1 MPTRQHYYEELN
13 KLQMRIKEMGS
24 YVLKALEQSYRAFS
38 ERDES
43 LARET
48 IDSDSA
54 INKLELNIDE
64 QCAVLIA
71 EEQPVARDLRL
82 IINAMRVGHTL
93 ERIADNA
100 VHIAKGTLRLSGER
114 DIMPVI
120 DLKKVAEIAI
130 GMVRDSLD
138 VFLSLD
144 RQQAVEIAKRDDAV
158 DAIYAD
164 FFKDCLS
171 SMQEDPDKVSKALT
185 LLFVCR
191 RFERIADHATHIC
204 EGAIFV
210 ETGEYVDLN
219 L

>member
-1 MPTRQHYYEELN
+1 MPTRQHYYEQLN
-13 KLQMRIKEMGS
+13 KLQMHIKEMGA
-24 YVLKALEQSYRAFS
+24 YVVKALEQSVRALND
-38 ERDES
+38 RDAL
-43 LARET
+43 LAGEVVDH
-48 IDSDSA
+48 DSS
-54 INKLELNIDE
+54 INKLELNIDKE
-64 QCAVLIA
+64 CAILIA

-82 IINAMRVGHTL
+82 ILNAMRTSHTL

-100 VHIAKGTLRLSGER
+100 VHIAKSVLRLEGENFIAAR
-114 DIMPVI
+114 GDMQR
-120 DLKKVAEIAI
+120 AAGIAI

-144 RQQAVEIAKRDDAV
+144 RAQAEEIAKRDNEV
-158 DAIYAD
+158 DAIYSAI
-164 FFKDCLS
+164 FKEMISRMEHNPKNVSHALS
-171 SMQEDPDKVSKALT
+171 

>member
-13 KLQMRIKEMGS
+13 KLQMRIKEMGT
-24 YVLKALEQSYRAFS
+24 YVVKALEQSYSAFEKRDS
-38 ERDES
+38 ALASETIERD
-43 LARET
+43 RM
-48 IDSDSA
+48 
-54 INKLELNIDE
+54 INKLELGIDE

-82 IINAMRVGHTL
+82 IINAMRTSHTL

-100 VHIAKGTLRLSGER
+100 VHIAKGALRLAGEPLVR
-114 DIMPVI
+114 PIV
-120 DLKKVAEIAI
+120 DLGRVANISI

-144 RQQAVEIAKRDDAV
+144 REQAKEIAGRDNEV
-158 DAIYAD
+158 DAIYAR
-164 FFKDCLS
+164 FFKDCVS
-171 SMQEDPDKVSKALT
+171 SMQEDPAGVSQALT
-185 LLFVCR
+185 VLFVCR

-204 EGAIFV
+204 EGAVFV

>member
-1 MPTRQHYYEELN
+1 MPTRQHYYEQLN
-13 KLQMRIKEMGS
+13 KLQMHIKEMGA
-24 YVLKALEQSYRAFS
+24 YVVKALEQSVRALND
-38 ERDES
+38 RDAR
-43 LARET
+43 LAGEVVDH
-48 IDSDSA
+48 DSS
-54 INKLELNIDE
+54 INKLELNIDKE
-64 QCAVLIA
+64 CAILIA

-82 IINAMRVGHTL
+82 ILNAMRTSHTL

-100 VHIAKGTLRLSGER
+100 VHIAKSVLRLEGENFIAVR
-114 DIMPVI
+114 GDMQR
-120 DLKKVAEIAI
+120 AAGIAI

-144 RQQAVEIAKRDDAV
+144 RAQAEEIAKRDNEV
-158 DAIYAD
+158 DAIYSAI
-164 FFKDCLS
+164 FKEMISRMEHNPKNVSHALS
-171 SMQEDPDKVSKALT
+171 

>member
-1 MPTRQHYYEELN
+1 
-13 KLQMRIKEMGS
+13 
-24 YVLKALEQSYRAFS
+24 V
-38 ERDES
+38 
-43 LARET
+43 
-48 IDSDSA
+48 
-54 INKLELNIDE
+54 
-64 QCAVLIA
+64 
-71 EEQPVARDLRL
+71 
-82 IINAMRVGHTL
+82 
-93 ERIADNA
+93 
-100 VHIAKGTLRLSGER
+100 LRLSGER
-114 DIMPVI
+114 DIVPII

-144 RQQAVEIAKRDDAV
+144 RQQAMEIARRDDAV
-158 DAIYAD
+158 DAIYAE
-164 FFKDCLS
+164 FFKDCLG
-171 SMQEDPDKVSKALT
+171 SMKEDPEKISKALT